1 MKDNK
6 RTKSWILKGGNS
18 AVKDAKSLHPLSNSL
33 LRPVSMPALVE
44 HMEIGKNVLLH
55 ASGVSSIE
63 ARGCWMLNYGCE
75 VQPKNYRE
83 QALLKRM
90 GGSLPS
96 ARVKVGYGGAIAVAG
111 VSPDMCQIISEK
123 VGEYLLKSKNERFRK
138 SIASLKKPV
147 FKEQTEKAKDF
158 FRKAEYKM

>member
-18 AVKDAKSLHPLSNSL
+18 AVKDAKSLLPLSNSPS
-33 LRPVSMPALVE
+33 RPVSMPALIK
-44 HMEIGKNVLLH
+44 HAEIGKNFLVH
-55 ASGVSSIE
+55 ASGTLATEV
-63 ARGCWMLNYGCE
+63 RGFWLANHNPAAH
-75 VQPKNYRE
+75 PKNNRE

-96 ARVKVGYGGAIAVAG
+96 ARVKVEYGGAIAVAG

-123 VGEYLLKSKNERFRK
+123 IDEYLLKSKNERFRK

-147 FKEQTEKAKDF
+147 FEEQTEKAKDF
-158 FRKAEYKM
+158 FRKAVYR